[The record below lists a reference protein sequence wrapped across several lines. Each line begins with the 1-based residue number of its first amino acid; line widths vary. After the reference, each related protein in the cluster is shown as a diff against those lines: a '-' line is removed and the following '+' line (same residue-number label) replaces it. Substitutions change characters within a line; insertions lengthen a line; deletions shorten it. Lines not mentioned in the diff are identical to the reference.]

1 MSEFGNKYTQGAI
14 KGQYTRSLKMF
25 NWIIAFEGFTGNG
38 GGDGDADSDDDMLA
52 QHTRCLTKARAAGLA
67 LGHLNAKMVEEWNQ
81 QGWYKLF
88 ADR

>member
-1 MSEFGNKYTQGAI
+1 MQGAI

-25 NWIIAFEGFTGNG
+25 NWIIVFEGFTGNG

-52 QHTRCLTKARAAGLA
+52 QHTQHLTKACAAGLA
-67 LGHLNAKMVEEWNQ
+67 LSHLNAKMVEEWNQ

-88 ADR
+88 ADW